1 MKESYAEELAN
12 SSGPESCTGNREGAG
27 EALTGVRVGWV
38 LSRETTPWRE
48 SAGTDWGA
56 EVLWP
61 HRRQH
66 CVRRYGEE
74 HVGPARS
81 ETSCMRGNILHG
93 NREIPPPAALA
104 RESLGAARI
113 VKPVGVRR

>member
-1 MKESYAEELAN
+1 MKESYAEDLAN
-12 SSGPESCTGNREGAG
+12 SSGPESCMCNREGAG

-38 LSRETTPWRE
+38 LSRETTIQWE
-48 SAGTDWGA
+48 ATGTDWGA
-56 EVLWP
+56 EVLWS

-74 HVGPARS
+74 HAGPARS

-93 NREIPPPAALA
+93 NREIPSPAAPT
-104 RESLGAARI
+104 RESLRAARI

>member
-1 MKESYAEELAN
+1 MKESYAEDLAN

-38 LSRETTPWRE
+38 LSREITPRCE
-48 SAGTDWGA
+48 SIGTDWGA
-56 EVLWP
+56 EVLRP

-93 NREIPPPAALA
+93 NREIPPTAAAA